1 MKVFSKLNRIIIYLS
16 LLIFV
21 NSCQYSNHKITE
33 YPSQK
38 SYLDKKINI
47 ALVLSGAGSK
57 GIIHAG
63 VIAAFEKYEIPIDL
77 IVGSSA
83 GSLVGL
89 LYADSKNSDKVKEIL
104 INADRK
110 DFLQGTPTVN
120 FFSATL
126 FNNPAGYKKFEKFLN
141 INVQSKNYEE
151 LKIPLVSI
159 ATDISFN
166 KSTIFNSGPI
176 KDSIFASCA
185 IPGLYKPIK
194 IDDKLFVDDGVISPV
209 PVREAMHFKPKF
221 IIAVN
226 AVSPPPNDGILN
238 NISILYRSS
247 WVTYYQL
254 SLEQENLAD
263 LSINIDTSK
272 YDWLDNLSKK
282 DKLNLFNLGFK
293 EGERLIKNN
302 EYFKNYIHGNN

>member
-1 MKVFSKLNRIIIYLS
+1 MKIFSKLNKIIIYLF

-21 NSCQYSNHKITE
+21 NSCQYSNHIINE
-33 YPSQK
+33 SPSQK
-38 SYLDKKINI
+38 PYLNKKINI

-57 GIIHAG
+57 GIVHAG
-63 VIAAFEKYEIPIDL
+63 VIAAFEKYNIPIDL

-83 GSLVGL
+83 GLLVGL
-89 LYADSKNSDKVKEIL
+89 LY
-104 INADRK
+104 ADRK
-110 DFLQGTPTVN
+110 DFLQGSPTVN
-120 FFSATL
+120 FFNATL
-126 FNNPAGYKKFEKFLN
+126 FNTPAGYRKFEKFLN
-141 INVQSKNYEE
+141 LYVQSKNYEE

-194 IDDKLFVDDGVISPV
+194 IDDKLFVDGGVISPV

-226 AVSPPPNDGILN
+226 AISPPPNNGILN

-247 WVTYYQL
+247 CLTYYQL

-282 DKLNLFNLGFK
+282 DKLDLFNLGFK

-302 EYFKNYIHGNN
+302 LTKLREIT

>member
-1 MKVFSKLNRIIIYLS
+1 MKIILRLNKIVIYLF
-16 LLIFV
+16 LLILIS
-21 NSCQYSNHKITE
+21 SCKYSNHKITE

-38 SYLDKKINI
+38 PYLDKQINI

-57 GIIHAG
+57 GIVHAG
-63 VIAAFEKYEIPIDL
+63 VIAAFEKYNIPIDL

-104 INADRK
+104 INANRK
-110 DFLQGTPTVN
+110 DFLQGSPTAN
-120 FFSATL
+120 FFGATL
-126 FNNPAGYKKFEKFLN
+126 FNTPAGYGKFEKFLKL
-141 INVQSKNYEE
+141 NVKSKNYEE

-194 IDDKLFVDDGVISPV
+194 IGDKLFVDGGVISPV
-209 PVREAMHFKPKF
+209 PVREAMRFKPKL

-226 AVSPPPNDGILN
+226 AVSPPPSNGILN

-282 DKLNLFNLGFK
+282 DKLNLFNIGFK

-302 EYFKNYIHGNN
+302 LTKLREIT

>member
-1 MKVFSKLNRIIIYLS
+1 MKIILKLNKIVIYLF
-16 LLIFV
+16 LLILI
-21 NSCQYSNHKITE
+21 NSCKYSNHKITE

-38 SYLDKKINI
+38 PYLDKQINI

-57 GIIHAG
+57 GIVHAG
-63 VIAAFEKYEIPIDL
+63 VIAAFEKYNIPIDL

-89 LYADSKNSDKVKEIL
+89 LYADSKDAGRVKEIL
-104 INADRK
+104 INANRK
-110 DFLQGTPTVN
+110 DFLQGSPTVN
-120 FFSATL
+120 FLGATL
-126 FNNPAGYKKFEKFLN
+126 FNTPAGYSKFEKFLKL
-141 INVQSKNYEE
+141 NVKSKNYEE

-159 ATDISFN
+159 ATDISFS

-194 IDDKLFVDDGVISPV
+194 IGDKLFVDGGVISPV
-209 PVREAMHFKPKF
+209 PVKEAMKFKPKL

-226 AVSPPPNDGILN
+226 VVSPPPNADIFN

-272 YDWLDNLSKK
+272 YDWLDNLTKE
-282 DKLNLFNLGFK
+282 DKLNLFNIGFK
-293 EGERLIKNN
+293 EGEKLIKNTL
-302 EYFKNYIHGNN
+302 KIHGDN